1 MLSGL
6 LVKMEIAVGIDNEK
20 KKTYQKIQN
29 KNNFKV
35 AAKVTTICK

>member
-20 KKTYQKIQN
+20 KNISKDTEQK
-29 KNNFKV
+29 
-35 AAKVTTICK
+35 

>member
-1 MLSGL
+1 MLPGL
-6 LVKMEIAVGIDNEK
+6 LVKMEIAVGIDNE

>member
-1 MLSGL
+1 MHVVWAVSENGN
-6 LVKMEIAVGIDNEK
+6 AVGIDSE

-29 KNNFKV
+29 KNNFKE